1 MRGNKSGNLR
11 VNVLHY
17 SLPMVVFLSFG
28 VVVLLP
34 RAAAQS
40 SAEEW
45 SDFAD
50 NFATDLAPLITLF
63 GEQVTKQFLSES
75 IGVLDNI
82 IFGLAPLGILT
93 AVVSAIRL
101 YGRASLKSFIGRA
114 QEAHGVAEAEL
125 CSSTSH
131 DVCELWSNG
140 GICRVFGRP
149 KILEFI
155 YTKGPS
161 FFATESLGSPNDEPP
176 ECGIQFPK
184 DVLTRWTPDNSSLRW
199 TEVGRRPSHDV
210 FAPFPNL
217 SLNVGTRRT
226 SKMVLLATA
235 TGGLLLE
242 TSFFVYA
249 TWATFYNPGFY
260 SEDDA
265 PQLWSFILGM
275 AGTLSL
281 MCGMSLCAVLVERRS
296 TERRFETI
304 HRPDGSGPRIFWLQ
318 CGDQRVGDQQFRS
331 FAYSAEKEEYMTSC
345 IYNPDSLPIFGLPP
359 RIVLWAAIVSS
370 LLGFACQFVGFRG
383 LHGSITLYQLACTLA
398 MSVVR
403 ALLRSRRL
411 GREQNRLE
419 SFNRMTDSDELD
431 WQALAI
437 VSDDYPI
444 KHGKSDW
451 VLCIEVVI
459 LVTF

>member
-1 MRGNKSGNLR
+1 MD
-11 VNVLHY
+11 
-17 SLPMVVFLSFG
+17 F
-28 VVVLLP
+28 VLLFVTAVLIP
-34 RAAAQS
+34 RAAALS

-93 AVVSAIRL
+93 AVVSVIRL

-155 YTKGPS
+155 YTKEAENYHPTTVSGIP
-161 FFATESLGSPNDEPP
+161 EDEPP
-176 ECGIQFPK
+176 HCGIYLPK
-184 DVLTRWTPDNSSLRW
+184 DVMNDSTPIPSPWTSPGLFPPSS
-199 TEVGRRPSHDV
+199 

-226 SKMVLLATA
+226 SKKVLLVATA
-235 TGGLLLE
+235 AGLLLE
-242 TSFFVYA
+242 ISFFVYA
-249 TWATFYNPGFY
+249 TWATFYNSSFY
-260 SEDDA
+260 TEDGT
-265 PQLWSFILGM
+265 PQLWSFVLCM

-296 TERRFETI
+296 TERRFTTS
-304 HRPDGSGPRIFWLQ
+304 HKPDGSGPYIHWLQ

-331 FAYSAEKEEYMTSC
+331 FAYSVKGKEYITSY
-345 IYNPDSLPIFGLPP
+345 IDEPDWDPIFGLQP

-370 LLGFACQFVGFRG
+370 VLGFACQFVGFRG
-383 LHGSITLYQLACTLA
+383 LHGSIVLYRLACILT
-398 MSVVR
+398 MSIVR

-419 SFNRMTDSDELD
+419 GFHRESNSDELD

-437 VSDDYPI
+437 VSNDYPI
-444 KHGKSDW
+444 KSSKSDW
-451 VLCIEVVI
+451 GLRIAENLSFSNRHDVSLRI
-459 LVTF
+459 LL